1 MTNILTALNITE
13 TTRATLEAVTSL
25 PEADRLQLLEA
36 IMLGELN
43 VTKEGLGFPSERKTG
58 PRGPTDKVKPRL
70 EACRAQILSM
80 IGEGLTVSAT
90 DLLDVAEKRYVYTDI
105 GVVVEE
111 LLSEGTIVQSNKGRK
126 LFWSKAV

>member
-1 MTNILTALNITE
+1 MQTILNTLNITE
-13 TTRATLEAVTSL
+13 TTRANLEAVQAL
-25 PEADRLQLLEA
+25 GQADQLKVLEA

-43 VTKEGLGFPSERKTG
+43 VTKEGLGYPAERKSG

-70 EACRAQILSM
+70 QVCREQIMAMVNSGST
-80 IGEGLTVSAT
+80 ISAT

-111 LLSEGTIVQSNKGRK
+111 LLAEGVITQSNKGRK
-126 LFWSKAV
+126 LFWSKAS

>member
-1 MTNILTALNITE
+1 MEAILATLNITE
-13 TTRATLEAVTSL
+13 TTRATIEAVTAL
-25 PEADRLQLLEA
+25 PEADRLSILEA

-80 IGEGLTVSAT
+80 VGQGLTISAT

-105 GVVVEE
+105 GVIVDQ
-111 LLSEGTIVQSNKGRK
+111 LLSEGLITQTNKGRK
-126 LFWSKAV
+126 LFWSKV

>member
-1 MTNILTALNITE
+1 MEAILATLNITE
-13 TTRATLEAVTSL
+13 TSRATIEAVTSL
-25 PEADRLQLLEA
+25 PEADRLSILEA

-80 IGEGLTVSAT
+80 IGQGLTISAT

-105 GVVVEE
+105 GVIVDQ
-111 LLSEGTIVQSNKGRK
+111 LLSEGVIVQSNKGRK
-126 LFWSKAV
+126 LFWSKA